1 MKVSFI
7 IPTFNEAK
15 GIQETLEQFSA
26 LRRIDHEVIVSDNG
40 STDQTI
46 ALARQA
52 GATVVM
58 RPSDTKTTIGECRN
72 RGAKAAS
79 GELLWFIDAD
89 VRLVDSVAC
98 VDEVLAYFTAHS
110 SMVGATM
117 RISIYPEEN
126 KWIDSLIYAI
136 FNFSVYV
143 QNRLFKTGASPGD
156 CMIIRRRDFERSQGF
171 RPELPTAEDF
181 ELFSRLAKAGEIAY
195 FWHRKIAMSPRRIRR
210 DGWPKVL
217 WQWFQNWWNQ
227 VVRGKVSSVEWE
239 ARR

>member
-7 IPTFNEAK
+7 IPTFNETK
-15 GIQETLEQFSA
+15 GIRATLEQFSA
-26 LRRIDHEVIVSDNG
+26 LRRLEHEVIVSDNG
-40 STDQTI
+40 STDDTI
-46 ALARQA
+46 VLARQT
-52 GATVVM
+52 GAIVVV

-72 RGAKAAS
+72 RGAQAAS

-89 VRLVDSVAC
+89 VRIVDIEAC
-98 VDEVLAYFTAHS
+98 VGEVADYFAQHPA
-110 SMVGATM
+110 VVAATQ
-117 RISIYPEEN
+117 RITIYPEER
-126 KWIDSLIYAI
+126 KWIDSVVYTF
-136 FNFSVYV
+136 FNASVYL

-156 CMIIRRRDFERSQGF
+156 CMMIRRRDFERCHGF

-181 ELFSRLAKAGEIAY
+181 ELYARLAKVGEIAY

-217 WQWFQNWWNQ
+217 WLWYRNWWNQ
-227 VVRGKVSSVEWE
+227 VVRGKLSQADWE

>member
-15 GIQETLEQFSA
+15 GIQSTLEQFAA

-40 STDQTI
+40 STDTTI

-72 RGAKAAS
+72 RGARAAS
-79 GELLWFIDAD
+79 GDLLWCIDAD
-89 VRLVDSVAC
+89 VRLVDGEATAQ
-98 VDEVLAYFTAHS
+98 EVLAYFSDHPKA
-110 SMVGATM
+110 VAATM
-117 RISIYPEEN
+117 RITIYPEEN
-126 KWIDSLIYAI
+126 KWIDSIIYSC
-136 FNFSVYV
+136 FNFSVFL

-156 CMIIRRRDFERSQGF
+156 CMIIRRSDFERIHGF
-171 RPELPTAEDF
+171 KPELPTAEDF
-181 ELFSRLAKAGEIAY
+181 ELFSRLAKVGDIAY

-217 WQWFQNWWNQ
+217 WLWFRNWWNQ
-227 VVRGKVSSVEWE
+227 VVLGKVSHTDWE

>member
-1 MKVSFI
+1 MSFI

-15 GIQETLEQFSA
+15 GISATLEQFSA

-40 STDQTI
+40 STDDTI
-46 ALARQA
+46 ELARQA
-52 GATVVM
+52 GASVVV
-58 RPSDTKTTIGECRN
+58 RPSHTKTTIGECRN
-72 RGAKAAS
+72 HGARAAS
-79 GELLWFIDAD
+79 GDVLWFIDAD

-98 VDEVLAYFTAHS
+98 VDEVLAYFADHPS
-110 SMVGATM
+110 VVGATM
-117 RISIYPEEN
+117 CITIYPEEN
-126 KWIDSLIYAI
+126 RWIDSLIYTI
-136 FNFSVYV
+136 FNASVYL

-156 CMIIRRRDFERSQGF
+156 CMVIRRRDFERIKGF

-181 ELFSRLAKAGEIAY
+181 ELFSRLAKVGEIAY

-217 WQWFQNWWNQ
+217 WLWFRNWFNQ
-227 VVRGKVSSVEWE
+227 VVLNKVSQTNWK